1 VSEPSAPL
9 DAPAAS
15 LADAA
20 GESARILIGEP
31 DGRPPLRVGTRGS
44 KLAVAQTSIV
54 AADLAEAS
62 GRQVEIVR
70 VTTHGDVNRASLQT
84 LGGQGVF
91 ATELREALRAGGV
104 DVAVH
109 SLKDLPT
116 ASAPGLRLAA
126 HPPREDVRDALC
138 ARDGLRFAELPAG
151 ARVGTGSP
159 RRIAQLRRLRPDLEL
174 RDIRGNVD
182 TRLGF
187 VESGELDAV
196 LLATAGLA
204 RLGRTAAITERLPLD
219 DFPTAPGQGALAIET
234 RDDWDLDGLAA
245 LDDAATRAAVDAERA
260 VLNALDAGCS
270 APVAV
275 TARVDA
281 GALHVRAVVYGVYAL
296 AAAEGS
302 IELGDPDEVRARS
315 LAVAAGERSR
325 LEYAP
330 TRLALQLAEELFAQ
344 GAGEFIGAGRLP

>member
-1 VSEPSAPL
+1 M
-9 DAPAAS
+9 
-15 LADAA
+15 
-20 GESARILIGEP
+20 
-31 DGRPPLRVGTRGS
+31 
-44 KLAVAQTSIV
+44 AQTSIV
-54 AADLAEAS
+54 AEELAEAT

-91 ATELREALRAGGV
+91 ATELREALLAAEV
-104 DVAVH
+104 DLAVH

-116 ASAPGLRLAA
+116 ATAPGLRLAA
-126 HPPREDVRDALC
+126 HPPRADVRDALC
-138 ARDGLRFAELPAG
+138 ARDGLRFAELPEG

-159 RRIAQLRRLRPDLEL
+159 RRIAQLRRVRPDLEL

-204 RLGRTAAITERLPLD
+204 RLGRVASITDHLGLD

-234 RDDWDLDGLAA
+234 RDDWRLDGLER

-260 VLNALDAGCS
+260 VLNGLDAGCS
-270 APVAV
+270 APVGV
-275 TARVDA
+275 TARVD
-281 GALHVRAVVYGVYAL
+281 GGVLHVRARVHGVDAL

-302 IELGDPDEVRARS
+302 IEVGDPDAVRIDS
-315 LAVAAGERSR
+315 LAVALGARDRAG
-325 LEYAP
+325 YAP
-330 TRLALQLAEELFAQ
+330 TRLAATLVAELFEQ
-344 GAGEFIGAGRLP
+344 GAAEFIGAGRL